1 MNESIPERANL
12 MSVSINQLITQT
24 KDGKHY
30 CFMVPSYQ
38 RGYRWESE
46 QIVRLLDDLYEFNR
60 SSQNTE
66 IYCLQPII
74 IKHISQDKM
83 RERMGG
89 NYNCTTDRIYYE
101 VVDGQQRL
109 TTIYLILKYIQRKE
123 IAQFFGLEY
132 ERDTKNNFSRRK
144 LLENLSENLQ
154 PVPKTVDEHYFIQA
168 YEQINDWISKKRA
181 HDSTV
186 DNDMEAVIKKRTNV
200 IWYELS
206 DPATDCYQI
215 FRNINNGKIPLTN
228 AELVKAMLLTEKY
241 FAPDMTGSNHNFA
254 IRNAIIRSQQA
265 RFARLWDDIQHAL
278 SNEQMWSF
286 ITGNHDFET
295 PTKIDFLL
303 KLIVYKEN
311 RNTDNSGYSLF
322 SFYENELNRKE
333 NMDEKRKYI
342 EGVFEEIR
350 VTFRTIQ
357 DWYEKPL
364 YFNFIGMIM
373 TYSEKS
379 AKSSAAENRTVR
391 IEKLASLIKC
401 YNEMTRERF
410 KLYLLKEIRD
420 LINDVTPKNIGY
432 TSTTISSTEQ
442 FQSEGNEKE
451 DNVINYAD
459 NRKAIER
466 WLMLFNILELNES
479 GERFDFTVGRTG
491 WSVEHIKAQSSEVA
505 KKDDWKDYL
514 SKERERIQAEKKLD
528 NAEVCRGIITSIDAF
543 ISEYDTSVASGK
555 NLGDEF
561 ETKLRELMLRI
572 DKDIDGF
579 YEEDEH
585 RLGNLALLGIAENS
599 MLNNSQFYEK
609 RQKMLSKDGKHF
621 PYATRRVFLKVYSE
635 QTLNM
640 DFSTWCKADFN
651 SYLKIQHKKL
661 EEFYTTLKNLEE
673 QLNQKGDT
681 Q

>member
-132 ERDTKNNFSRRK
+132 ERDTKNNFSRRE
-144 LLENLSENLQ
+144 LLKNLSENPQ

-186 DNDMEAVIKKRTNV
+186 DSDMEAVIKKRTNV

-311 RNTDNSGYSLF
+311 RNADNSGYSLF

-479 GERFDFTVGRTG
+479 GERRQDRLECGAHK
-491 WSVEHIKAQSSEVA
+491 S
-505 KKDDWKDYL
+505 
-514 SKERERIQAEKKLD
+514 AEL
-528 NAEVCRGIITSIDAF
+528 
-543 ISEYDTSVASGK
+543 
-555 NLGDEF
+555 
-561 ETKLRELMLRI
+561 
-572 DKDIDGF
+572 
-579 YEEDEH
+579 
-585 RLGNLALLGIAENS
+585 
-599 MLNNSQFYEK
+599 
-609 RQKMLSKDGKHF
+609 
-621 PYATRRVFLKVYSE
+621 
-635 QTLNM
+635 
-640 DFSTWCKADFN
+640 
-651 SYLKIQHKKL
+651 
-661 EEFYTTLKNLEE
+661 
-673 QLNQKGDT
+673 
-681 Q
+681 